1 MQSSRQERNQRRQQ
15 QIAEAEETTVQQQ
28 IAQVGDRL
36 ASIERTNELL
46 VRDIRIIANAVLGQ
60 RPTPIAAVGEVSA
73 SQSVTATVFS
83 GRNPAVSV

>member
-15 QIAEAEETTVQQQ
+15 QIAEAEEATVQQQ

>member
-15 QIAEAEETTVQQQ
+15 QIAEAEEATVQQQ

-60 RPTPIAAVGEVSA
+60 RPTPIAAAGEVSA